1 MKYCPSC
8 NEQYADSSVFCEND
22 GTRLEAGKTASDG
35 VSPKQCKSC
44 GEPLETEAKFC
55 AECGAENRTEPYLI
69 KPKPG
74 DVPQSKA
81 TEPGDS
87 KARESQKETF
97 EDKVAAALRTSFPDA
112 VIRQQLPIASKDGR
126 ELKTDILLSN
136 RAGIFLI
143 HCKNYLGKIRGAI
156 ASDYRK
162 GELWTCQTPSDQ
174 IVGIPSEGK
183 NPAQEAVDNVSLLRE
198 AASPTWFSR
207 ETSRIRSLLVF
218 PDGTDLSD
226 VAGLPVSPAKPSP
239 DHIIAALN
247 FSELSPYI
255 ANGEGD
261 ISEEKALRLIDAL
274 PISKGNLPGKS
285 ADSPATELKPERSF
299 EHSSNNAEEH
309 QDFPANVERGPSKK
323 AVKPIYMI
331 GGAIVVGLVLLV
343 LFAPRLMPLLI
354 SSRTPDPPPMPPS
367 SKPDVP
373 DPSAPAGP
381 GSAELSPPGSPAE
394 TTAPPSSSKV
404 QPSKPESSPPQG
416 PDTVVTKPM
425 RPPPEPERETA
436 ARRSKPTVKRP
447 DQPSTVGSGD
457 KAGQP
462 ASSKEPAISRRPAEP
477 GTYETTKITAARTNP
492 SDSADIVDQI
502 QPRTRLNVTGSQG
515 DWLVVYSKTRNK
527 TVYVKRDDAMLT
539 AERSAPGSS
548 GGDPEIKWKEVE
560 RQILEAMS
568 QRGVTGVTV
577 SFVADTAY
585 LRGSVQ
591 TEDQRYYAELAAR
604 TVPEVIHVHNGIWLN
619 R

>member
-1 MKYCPSC
+1 VKYCPSC
-8 NEQYADSSVFCEND
+8 DEQYSDASMFCGKD
-22 GTRLEAGKTASDG
+22 GTRLETSGVHSTKGPVLRRCTA
-35 VSPKQCKSC
+35 C
-44 GEPLETEAKFC
+44 GEKLEPDAKFC
-55 AECGAENRTEPYLI
+55 PECGAPFSEETSESAPQPKTQEL
-69 KPKPG
+69 KPREQVGEKPG
-74 DVPQSKA
+74 ENK
-81 TEPGDS
+81 GD
-87 KARESQKETF
+87 TF
-97 EDKVAAALRTSFPDA
+97 EDKVAAALRSSFPDA
-112 VIRQQLPIASKDGR
+112 VVRQQVTIASKDGR
-126 ELKTDILLSN
+126 ELKTDIILSS
-136 RAGIFLI
+136 RVGIFLI
-143 HCKNYLGKIRGAI
+143 QCKNYLGKIRGSM

-381 GSAELSPPGSPAE
+381 GSAELSPPGSLPE
-394 TTAPPSSSKV
+394 RTAPPSSSKV
-404 QPSKPESSPPQG
+404 QPSKSESSPPQG
-416 PDTVVTKPM
+416 PDTVVTKAI

-436 ARRSKPTVKRP
+436 ARRSEPTVKRP
-447 DQPSTVGSGD
+447 DQPSIVGSGD
-457 KAGQP
+457 KGGQT
-462 ASSKEPAISRRPAEP
+462 ASSKEPAISGRPAEP
-477 GTYETTKITAARTNP
+477 GTYETTKITVARTNP
-492 SDSADIVDQI
+492 SDSADVVDQI
-502 QPRTRLNVTGSQG
+502 QPGTRLNVTGSQG

-548 GGDPEIKWKEVE
+548 GGDPELKWKEVE

-568 QRGVTGVTV
+568 KRGVTGVTV